1 MIADS
6 AETPV
11 APLPVGTVLD
21 RYRIEQLDEHS
32 DHFSL
37 LYRARDTISNTE
49 VLLREFAPAEFV
61 VREGNELRPRS
72 EDVRRTVHWGLR
84 GFADQA
90 AGLQSLRQSRVLQ
103 ILHVFEAN
111 GTAYYAT
118 TPLSGETLAAR
129 LEREQTLPS
138 NVLIPLVDQ
147 LLEALAQIHAAGLLH
162 WDIRP
167 EHILIDSAGAPWLV
181 DFGAARFVMRFKF
194 RSIYTVIVP
203 GYAPPEVFSAAAHP
217 GAVTD
222 LYSLAAT
229 IYRAIGG
236 AAPPDSQRLSR
247 GETTLAPA
255 LKTGYGRFPAE
266 FLKAV
271 DWGLRLDAE
280 QRPKS
285 AAEWREALAGRVPV
299 PAATKSAAPAPVAHP
314 PAAPV
319 TAAPA
324 PAAAPAT
331 PAPATTAPPIA
342 RDTPPPAAR
351 APVAEAVLPGPAPD
365 FRPNKSPPLRIAAAA
380 GAALLVAVVVIVLAT
395 RHKDSAAPAAPAA
408 ATTVA
413 KRPPAEAPLQAP
425 AAAPAPVEQAS
436 PSTPNNNGL
445 DQIAAGLN
453 RDEVAAAR
461 ARERAAAEQARE
473 RERAQRERAAA
484 NEQEKASHQ
493 EQTQAQQAPENRTP
507 ATEAVRASAQT
518 AAPMPVAKA
527 NAPAQQPTAGTN
539 QTPAQTAATAAP
551 APRSNA
557 QTNGAT
563 QQPAPQTAQTPMQ
576 TANATAPSAAVVTSA
591 KPSSM
596 RVAPTRDPS
605 HPCAPPQYPSSSRFA
620 GDTGT
625 TVVELLINTDGTVGD
640 SRIATSSGHR
650 DLDQAARSAFS
661 HCKWKPGTLDGKPE
675 AARLLVK
682 MSWQLQ

>member
-11 APLPVGTVLD
+11 APLPVGAVLD

-37 LYRARDTISNTE
+37 LYRAHDTIGNTE

-90 AGLQSLRQSRVLQ
+90 AGLQSQRQSRVLQ
-103 ILHVFEAN
+103 VLHVFEAN

-129 LEREQTLPS
+129 LEREPTLPS

-162 WDIRP
+162 WDVRP
-167 EHILIDSAGAPWLV
+167 ENILIDGSGAPWLV

-194 RSIYTVIVP
+194 RSIYTVVVP
-203 GYAPPEVFSAAAHP
+203 GYAPPEVYSAAAHP

-247 GETTLAPA
+247 GETTLVPA

-285 AAEWREALAGRVPV
+285 AVEWREALAGRMPV
-299 PAATKSAAPAPVAHP
+299 PAATKTAATAPVAHAPATHPPVAHP
-314 PAAPV
+314 PAAS
-319 TAAPA
+319 A
-324 PAAAPAT
+324 AAAP
-331 PAPATTAPPIA
+331 PVA
-342 RDTPPPAAR
+342 REAASPTAR

-365 FRPNKSPPLRIAAAA
+365 FRPNQSPPLRIAVVA
-380 GAALLVAVVVIVLAT
+380 GCALLVAVVVIALAT
-395 RHKDSAAPAAPAA
+395 RHKDSGAPAA
-408 ATTVA
+408 APVAATTAA
-413 KRPPAEAPLQAP
+413 KRPPAAEAPPQTA
-425 AAAPAPVEQAS
+425 AAAPAPAEQAQAS
-436 PSTPNNNGL
+436 PPAPGNDGL

-453 RDEVAAAR
+453 RGEVAAVR
-461 ARERAAAEQARE
+461 ARERAAAEQARD
-473 RERAQRERAAA
+473 RERAQRELAAA
-484 NEQEKASHQ
+484 NEREKAARP
-493 EQTQAQQAPENRTP
+493 EAQQESVNRIP
-507 ATEAVRASAQT
+507 AQSA
-518 AAPMPVAKA
+518 AAAPVAKA
-527 NAPAQQPTAGTN
+527 NAPAQQPTAEN
-539 QTPAQTAATAAP
+539 IRTPAPTATAATPTP
-551 APRSNA
+551 APNA
-557 QTNGAT
+557 QANGAA
-563 QQPAPQTAQTPMQ
+563 QQPAAQTPVQ
-576 TANATAPSAAVVTSA
+576 TANAAAPTAAVPASA
-591 KPSSM
+591 KQPGV

-625 TVVELLINTDGTVGD
+625 TIVELLINTDGSVGD
-640 SRIATSSGHR
+640 SRIATSSGHH
-650 DLDQAARSAFS
+650 DLDQAARGAFG
-661 HCKWKPGTLDGKPE
+661 HCKWKPGMLDGKPE

>member
-21 RYRIEQLDEHS
+21 RYRIEQLHEHS

-90 AGLQSLRQSRVLQ
+90 AGLQSLRQSRVVQ

-203 GYAPPEVFSAAAHP
+203 GYAPPEVYSAAAHP

-285 AAEWREALAGRVPV
+285 AAEWREALAGRMPV

-314 PAAPV
+314 PAVPV

-324 PAAAPAT
+324 PAAVPT
-331 PAPATTAPPIA
+331 PPAPTATTPSIA

-425 AAAPAPVEQAS
+425 AAAPAPAPIEQAS
-436 PSTPNNNGL
+436 PSTSSNIGL

-453 RDEVAAAR
+453 RGEVAAAH
-461 ARERAAAEQARE
+461 ARERAAVEQARE
-473 RERAQRERAAA
+473 RERAQRELAAA

-493 EQTQAQQAPENRTP
+493 EQSQAQQAPANRTP
-507 ATEAVRASAQT
+507 ATETVRAPAQT
-518 AAPMPVAKA
+518 TAPMPVAKS
-527 NAPAQQPTAGTN
+527 NAPVQQPTAGTT
-539 QTPAQTAATAAP
+539 QMPAQTAATAAP
-551 APRSNA
+551 APTSNA

-563 QQPAPQTAQTPMQ
+563 QQPAAQTPTQ
-576 TANATAPSAAVVTSA
+576 TANATPPSTAVAASA
-591 KPSSM
+591 KPSGV
-596 RVAPTRDPS
+596 RVAPARDPS
-605 HPCAPPQYPSSSRFA
+605 HSCAPPQYPSSSRFA